1 MLARFHDELRA
12 LAPSART
19 QRLIDRNERE
29 RIAIGEKLGALRG
42 AKPAPPAAP
51 VK

>member
-12 LAPSART
+12 LPPSART
-19 QRLIDRNERE
+19 QRLLERNERE
-29 RIAIGEKLGALRG
+29 RTAIGERLGALRG
-42 AKPAPPAAP
+42 AQPAPPAAP